1 MIISGECPIAAQK
14 DEELVNTL
22 EKFWKTES
30 IGIQSA
36 ESDTCQFVKEF
47 VNVRHN
53 GQRYEVELP
62 FKGDCLP
69 IPDNYNLCYNR
80 LKSMHFQLSKTPD
93 ILREYE
99 NIIQE
104 QLAAG
109 IIENIP
115 NQSSEELNDEDVHYL
130 PHHGVIRKN
139 RETTKLRIVYDGS
152 AKSPG
157 QQLSLNDC
165 LPTGPNYIPQLAD
178 VLMRFR
184 WNRIAITADIEKA
197 FLMIG
202 IQENQRNMLWFLWL
216 KDPYVVNSEVIQ
228 LRFCRLVFGLR
239 PSPSILGATLTHH
252 LDAHRDSHVELVELI
267 KKSLYVDNLLTSA
280 DNVQE
285 GFELYQD
292 SKELMAKGA
301 FNYENGTQIL
311 MNCFSS
317 STTRRKV

>member
-1 MIISGECPIAAQK
+1 
-14 DEELVNTL
+14 
-22 EKFWKTES
+22 
-30 IGIQSA
+30 
-36 ESDTCQFVKEF
+36 
-47 VNVRHN
+47 
-53 GQRYEVELP
+53 
-62 FKGDCLP
+62 
-69 IPDNYNLCYNR
+69 
-80 LKSMHFQLSKTPD
+80 
-93 ILREYE
+93 
-99 NIIQE
+99 
-104 QLAAG
+104 
-109 IIENIP
+109 
-115 NQSSEELNDEDVHYL
+115 
-130 PHHGVIRKN
+130 
-139 RETTKLRIVYDGS
+139 
-152 AKSPG
+152 
-157 QQLSLNDC
+157 
-165 LPTGPNYIPQLAD
+165 
-178 VLMRFR
+178 MRFR

-239 PSPSILGATLTHH
+239 PSPCILGATLTHH

-267 KKSLYVDNLLTSA
+267 KKSLYVDNLLTGA

>member
-1 MIISGECPIAAQK
+1 
-14 DEELVNTL
+14 
-22 EKFWKTES
+22 
-30 IGIQSA
+30 
-36 ESDTCQFVKEF
+36 
-47 VNVRHN
+47 
-53 GQRYEVELP
+53 
-62 FKGDCLP
+62 
-69 IPDNYNLCYNR
+69 
-80 LKSMHFQLSKTPD
+80 
-93 ILREYE
+93 
-99 NIIQE
+99 
-104 QLAAG
+104 
-109 IIENIP
+109 
-115 NQSSEELNDEDVHYL
+115 
-130 PHHGVIRKN
+130 
-139 RETTKLRIVYDGS
+139 
-152 AKSPG
+152 
-157 QQLSLNDC
+157 
-165 LPTGPNYIPQLAD
+165 
-178 VLMRFR
+178 MRFR

-267 KKSLYVDNLLTSA
+267 KKSLYVDNLLTGA

>member
-1 MIISGECPIAAQK
+1 
-14 DEELVNTL
+14 
-22 EKFWKTES
+22 
-30 IGIQSA
+30 
-36 ESDTCQFVKEF
+36 
-47 VNVRHN
+47 
-53 GQRYEVELP
+53 
-62 FKGDCLP
+62 
-69 IPDNYNLCYNR
+69 
-80 LKSMHFQLSKTPD
+80 
-93 ILREYE
+93 
-99 NIIQE
+99 
-104 QLAAG
+104 
-109 IIENIP
+109 
-115 NQSSEELNDEDVHYL
+115 
-130 PHHGVIRKN
+130 
-139 RETTKLRIVYDGS
+139 
-152 AKSPG
+152 
-157 QQLSLNDC
+157 
-165 LPTGPNYIPQLAD
+165 
-178 VLMRFR
+178 MRFR

-202 IQENQRNMLWFLWL
+202 IQENQRNMLRFLWL

-267 KKSLYVDNLLTSA
+267 KKRLYVDDLLTGA